1 MNQMAY
7 FRRKVYEPCWNDTNR
22 NTQANQK
29 PDQIRTVTLW
39 LSTCKYT
46 QRDVQACHLANHIRN
61 CKNEVDIMQNM
72 KVQTINT
79 VYLLIGNQGDE
90 QYLAPIVGQ
99 TNIHGFSYFS
109 RLDTFTDS
117 KEQSQTN
124 NRPKQGNRKQR
135 VHKPVGSSASI

>member
-61 CKNEVDIMQNM
+61 CKNEVHHAEHE
-72 KVQTINT
+72 
-79 VYLLIGNQGDE
+79 G
-90 QYLAPIVGQ
+90 
-99 TNIHGFSYFS
+99 
-109 RLDTFTDS
+109 
-117 KEQSQTN
+117 TN
-124 NRPKQGNRKQR
+124 NRHGLSFYRKSR
-135 VHKPVGSSASI
+135 